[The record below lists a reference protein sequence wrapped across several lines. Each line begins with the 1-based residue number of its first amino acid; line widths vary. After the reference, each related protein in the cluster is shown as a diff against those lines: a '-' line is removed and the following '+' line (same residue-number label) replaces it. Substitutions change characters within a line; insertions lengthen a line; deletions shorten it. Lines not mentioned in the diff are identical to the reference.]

1 MGVAFVGKGLGMLAA
16 VVPGG
21 VVTPSVFITATYRI
35 LAETG
40 FSLVTETSQYLRT
53 EQDG

>member
-1 MGVAFVGKGLGMLAA
+1 MGVAFVGKGLGFVGSSTGTL
-16 VVPGG
+16 
-21 VVTPSVFITATYRI
+21 TPAEYITTTWRI

-40 FSLVTETSQYLRT
+40 FSLITETSQYLRT